1 MSEDRFGQI
10 NKLIDA
16 LVAQCELVDVEQA
29 GLAECVDL
37 IGKLKAL
44 GLSADGLTTAAM
56 GRVGAIQAAE
66 REAATKDRGGGDAG
80 NGAGNNSGFKPE
92 PLPGPDRTLHDVV
105 IRAGKQPRKD
115 ANQEIRIAEFA
126 SELFPRF
133 LGAMRRGK
141 ISKDYVAVLKAVT
154 RGPELQEKAQ
164 DDEEELLALA
174 LEQGVDEFKKSLRSW
189 QFKRAPLVAERVVT
203 KEARQE
209 NFAVMPGDGGYK
221 IYGWLSAMNGVALN
235 TALRECVGVPA
246 KDDRRKYGERY
257 AAGLLNVVFGGS
269 GSGTGAGAGVG
280 VGAGAGTSDE
290 LGSGA
295 GVGTDPHVG
304 SGPWSGGAP
313 GNTAG
318 AGNTRPSGLR
328 HQVLVHVPLATLI
341 RTEEAIEAGCKAL
354 AAESAGSAELA
365 EGSGAAPEGGAAT
378 PSGPAISVGSAT
390 AGPVAPGHGGIAGVV
405 ATEGATA
412 TTTASELGKE
422 SQGGLSSVPGSAFGR
437 QTDLFDVGE
446 PPDWASADPPDRTAA

>member
-1 MSEDRFGQI
+1 MSEDRFDQI

-203 KEARQE
+203 K
-209 NFAVMPGDGGYK
+209 
-221 IYGWLSAMNGVALN
+221 
-235 TALRECVGVPA
+235 
-246 KDDRRKYGERY
+246 
-257 AAGLLNVVFGGS
+257 
-269 GSGTGAGAGVG
+269 
-280 VGAGAGTSDE
+280 
-290 LGSGA
+290 
-295 GVGTDPHVG
+295 
-304 SGPWSGGAP
+304 
-313 GNTAG
+313 
-318 AGNTRPSGLR
+318 
-328 HQVLVHVPLATLI
+328 
-341 RTEEAIEAGCKAL
+341 
-354 AAESAGSAELA
+354 
-365 EGSGAAPEGGAAT
+365 
-378 PSGPAISVGSAT
+378 
-390 AGPVAPGHGGIAGVV
+390 
-405 ATEGATA
+405 
-412 TTTASELGKE
+412 
-422 SQGGLSSVPGSAFGR
+422 
-437 QTDLFDVGE
+437 
-446 PPDWASADPPDRTAA
+446 